1 MQFGFRKHHSTET
14 ANCFFVEQIKS
25 LLDKGGVVGA
35 VFLDFKKAFDTVNHN
50 VLLSKLS
57 KFNLSVNTMIWMES
71 YLNNRK
77 QCTRVGDKCSSF
89 ANCISGV
96 PQGSILGP
104 LLFCIY
110 INDLPQ
116 TCPDVNIQMYA
127 DDTVIFTH
135 ARSKEHAAAKLT
147 ASMSKVSDWLANS
160 CLTLNLSKT
169 VCMYFTARINNSVN
183 PDISINGEV
192 ITSVTR

>member
-1 MQFGFRKHHSTET
+1 M
-14 ANCFFVEQIKS
+14 EQIKS

-147 ASMSKVSDWLANS
+147 A
-160 CLTLNLSKT
+160 
-169 VCMYFTARINNSVN
+169 
-183 PDISINGEV
+183 
-192 ITSVTR
+192 